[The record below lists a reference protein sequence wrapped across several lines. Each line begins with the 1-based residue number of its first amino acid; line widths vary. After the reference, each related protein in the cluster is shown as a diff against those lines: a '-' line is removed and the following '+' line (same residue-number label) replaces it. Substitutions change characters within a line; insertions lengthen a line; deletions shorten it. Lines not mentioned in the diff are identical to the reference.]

1 MRRTLLLG
9 GGAVLILLGIA
20 AWQLGLFSSDP
31 AEVSLA
37 ETVAAIAREEAELQ
51 DGDTAARGT
60 AETTATTAAA
70 ATAETD
76 TQASTDTENEADTRC
91 VLDTTFPAA
100 TGDGVV
106 PTTTDALD
114 GTWVVE
120 TGDQTFIGYRIDEIL
135 SGVDFTAVG
144 RSSGVAGAITI
155 EDATLTDASIVANL
169 SWLTS
174 DSRIRDDQ
182 MKTQALQTARFPA
195 ACFDLTEPIPLP
207 ALPAE
212 GQAVTL
218 PATGEFVI
226 HGVVQPHELL
236 LDATIIG
243 DRLVIVGSTTVTL
256 ADFDIDTPSAPA
268 VAGVSDTATIELSL
282 VLQR

>member
-20 AWQLGLFSSDP
+20 AWLLGLFSSDP

-51 DGDTAARGT
+51 DGDTAARGADDT
-60 AETTATTAAA
+60 TTPTTATQS
-70 ATAETD
+70 TAED
-76 TQASTDTENEADTRC
+76 ETQSETETEADSRC
-91 VLDTTFPAA
+91 VLETTFPAA
-100 TGDGVV
+100 TGVGEA
-106 PTTTDALD
+106 PTSAAELD

-174 DSRIRDDQ
+174 DSRIRDNQ
-182 MKTQALQTARFPA
+182 MKTQALQTGRFPA

-207 ALPAE
+207 TLPAE
-212 GQAVTL
+212 GDAVTL
-218 PATGEFVI
+218 TAVGEFVI
-226 HGVVQPHELL
+226 HGVVQPHELP

-243 DRLVIVGSTTVTL
+243 DRLVIVGSTTVAL
-256 ADFDIDTPSAPA
+256 ADFDVDTPSAPA